1 MRIDWSESA
10 LTDLDGV
17 EAYFGQYNLGA
28 AVAAVDRI
36 TECVDLLEKFPEMGY
51 VGKYPGTRE
60 IVVARNQC
68 VVIYKLQQETIRILR
83 VIHGGQE
90 RPKKV

>member
-1 MRIDWSESA
+1 
-10 LTDLDGV
+10 
-17 EAYFGQYNLGA
+17 
-28 AVAAVDRI
+28 
-36 TECVDLLEKFPEMGY
+36 MGY

>member
-36 TECVDLLEKFPEMGY
+36 TECVDLLESFPRWA
-51 VGKYPGTRE
+51 T
-60 IVVARNQC
+60 
-68 VVIYKLQQETIRILR
+68 
-83 VIHGGQE
+83 
-90 RPKKV
+90 